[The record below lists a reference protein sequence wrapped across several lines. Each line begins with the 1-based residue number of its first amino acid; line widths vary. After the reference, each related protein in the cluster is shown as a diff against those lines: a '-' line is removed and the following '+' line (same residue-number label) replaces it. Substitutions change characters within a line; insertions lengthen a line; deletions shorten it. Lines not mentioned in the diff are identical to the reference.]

1 MADVAAIDTLFPL
14 LLREWKESWVEATNA
29 PGELKCE
36 VEKAWGEGFE
46 DGEAMV
52 AAMDE
57 AGVEAVLAT
66 DLLAWSYPRQT
77 RFALDMTEEI
87 RGLARRHPGR
97 IHGLADYDPHDIRG
111 SLEKVERGVVDGPFV
126 GVYVH
131 VYGFDIG
138 LDHRRM
144 YPLYALCEGLD
155 VPVSMQ
161 VGHVLEAMPSEHG
174 RPIQLDR
181 IACDFPDLTLVGTH
195 TGWPWVE
202 EAVAV
207 ARKWPNVFLSTSA
220 WFPSQLSEDFLAFLR
235 SRAGSEK
242 VLFGS
247 NGLDWGRY
255 LAEMEELGLREDTV
269 EKVLRE
275 NPARVFGLEERAEG
289 AGEAPEAAAR
299 TEGEAAGTG
308 APAG

>member
-1 MADVAAIDTLFPL
+1 MTESGAIDTLFPL
-14 LLREWKESWVEATNA
+14 LLREWKDSWVEATSA

-46 DGEAMV
+46 DGDALIAEMD
-52 AAMDE
+52 AA
-57 AGVEAVLAT
+57 GIGAVLAT
-66 DLLAWSYPRQT
+66 DLLAWSYARQT
-77 RFALDMTEEI
+77 RFALDMREEI
-87 RGLARRHPGR
+87 RELSEAHPDR
-97 IHGLADYDPHDIRG
+97 IHGLADYDPFHIRQ
-111 SLEKVERGVVDGPFV
+111 SLERVERDVTQLGFR

-131 VYGFDIG
+131 VYGFDIP
-138 LDHRRM
+138 LDHRKM
-144 YPLYALCEGLD
+144 YPLYALCEGLE

-181 IACDFPDLTLVGTH
+181 IACDFPDLVLVGTH

-207 ARKWPNVFLSTSA
+207 ARKWPNVHLSTSA
-220 WFPSQLSEDFLAFLR
+220 WFPSQLDPDFLSFMR
-235 SRAGSEK
+235 SRTGSEK

-255 LAEMEELGLREDTV
+255 LEEFGELGLRDDTV
-269 EKVLRE
+269 EKILVD
-275 NPARVFGLEERAEG
+275 NPRRVFDV
-289 AGEAPEAAAR
+289 
-299 TEGEAAGTG
+299 
-308 APAG
+308 